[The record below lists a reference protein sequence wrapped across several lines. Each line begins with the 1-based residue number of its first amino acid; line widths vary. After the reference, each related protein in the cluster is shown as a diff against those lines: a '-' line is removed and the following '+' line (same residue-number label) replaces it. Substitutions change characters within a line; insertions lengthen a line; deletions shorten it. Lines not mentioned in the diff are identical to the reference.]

1 MEELTERFK
10 ALDTDILM
18 IQDKDD
24 TKKIT
29 LLNLILS
36 MIKDEETPG
45 EAKLYSSKKIDEII
59 EAFKKSTKETITGM
73 EGDVKDL
80 KENYAT
86 KKELKGVE
94 DDLDSRKIEVK
105 D

>member
-1 MEELTERFK
+1 MSNQDFTLVNLEELTERFK

-45 EAKLYSSKKIDEII
+45 EAKLYSSK
-59 EAFKKSTKETITGM
+59 
-73 EGDVKDL
+73 
-80 KENYAT
+80 
-86 KKELKGVE
+86 
-94 DDLDSRKIEVK
+94 
-105 D
+105 

>member
-1 MEELTERFK
+1 MSNQDFTLVNLEELTERFK

-59 EAFKKSTKETITGM
+59 EAFKKSIKETVTGM
-73 EGDVKDL
+73 EGDVKNL
-80 KENYAT
+80 KE
-86 KKELKGVE
+86 K
-94 DDLDSRKIEVK
+94 R
-105 D
+105 